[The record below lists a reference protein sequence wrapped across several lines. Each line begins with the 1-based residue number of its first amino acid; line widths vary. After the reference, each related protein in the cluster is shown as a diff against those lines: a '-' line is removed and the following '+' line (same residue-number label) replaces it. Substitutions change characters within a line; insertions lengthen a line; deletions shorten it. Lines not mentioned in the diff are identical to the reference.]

1 MPLALRAAFGRP
13 NGNPAF
19 LCALLWEHS
28 ADYDSDMTDTPDWI
42 KDVPSPAYV
51 LEEAKLRANLELMK
65 RVQLDAGCTIILAL
79 KGFAMWSAFP
89 LVRQYLPGCTASS
102 LYELKLSHDEF
113 QGESHIYSAAYRE
126 DEFDEILSMA
136 GHVVFNSVHQ
146 WQRFGPKAIAAG
158 RSCGI
163 RVNPGI
169 SEVSTDLYNPC
180 FTGSRLG
187 VRPEHLEGEALTGL
201 EGLHMHA
208 LCENLAA
215 SSVALID
222 AFEQKFAP
230 YIPNLKWVNFGGGH
244 LMTREGYDVDLL
256 IGRIKA
262 FRERWGVDVYLEP
275 GGAVAWR
282 TGPLIASVLDIVL
295 TDGLPVAILDISA
308 TAHMP
313 DVLEMPYRPIVT
325 GAGVAGHKHHTYR
338 LGGTSCLAGD
348 VIGDYSFDKPLRVG
362 SRLVFEDMIHYTM
375 VKTTM
380 FNGVRHP
387 DIAIRREN
395 GELDVVRRFTY
406 EDFKNRLS

>member
-1 MPLALRAAFGRP
+1 M
-13 NGNPAF
+13 
-19 LCALLWEHS
+19 S
-28 ADYDSDMTDTPDWI
+28 ADWI
-42 KDVPSPAYV
+42 RTCPSPAYV
-51 LEEAKLRANLELMK
+51 LEEAKLCANLEIMK
-65 RVQLDAGCTIILAL
+65 RVQDESGCTIILAL

-102 LYELKLSHDEF
+102 LYELRLSHEEF
-113 QGESHIYSAAYRE
+113 GGESHIYSAAYRE

-136 GHVVFNSVHQ
+136 GHVVFNSVYQ
-146 WQRFGPKAIAAG
+146 WQSFGPRAMAAG
-158 RSCGI
+158 RSCGL

-169 SEVSTDLYNPC
+169 SEVDTDLYNPC

-187 VRPEHLEGEALTGL
+187 VRAEHLKGADLAGL
-201 EGLHMHA
+201 DGLHAHA
-208 LCENLAA
+208 LCENAA
-215 SSVALID
+215 QSSVALID
-222 AFEQKFAP
+222 AVERKFADFLP
-230 YIPNLKWVNFGGGH
+230 QLKWVNFGGGH
-244 LMTREGYDVDLL
+244 LMTREGYDLDLL
-256 IGRIKA
+256 IERVRS
-262 FRERWGVDVYLEP
+262 FRERWGVEVYLEP

-282 TGPLIASVLDIVL
+282 TGPLIASVLDIVP

-313 DVLEMPYRPIVT
+313 DVLEMPYRPTIT
-325 GAGVAGHKHHTYR
+325 GAGEADEKTHTYR

-348 VIGDYSFDKPLRVG
+348 VIGDYSFDEPLTIG

-387 DIAIRREN
+387 DIAILRES
-395 GELDVVRRFTY
+395 GLLDVVRHFTY